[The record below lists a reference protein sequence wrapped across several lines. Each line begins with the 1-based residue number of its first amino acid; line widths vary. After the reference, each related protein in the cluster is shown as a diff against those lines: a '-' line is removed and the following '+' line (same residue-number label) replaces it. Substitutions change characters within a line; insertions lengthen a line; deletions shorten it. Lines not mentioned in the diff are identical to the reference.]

1 MNTFINL
8 FFAIAIATIMVNNA
22 QAKIVK
28 EVQVPKKTV
37 EVISLD
43 GTNWTNPDNV
53 QGVPGD
59 FFISQEGYL
68 CQTQIATFWQNGVQ
82 QAGRTCRMPNGAWR
96 VLHQEVI

>member
-1 MNTFINL
+1 MSTFINL

-59 FFISQEGYL
+59 FFISLEGYL

-96 VLHQEVI
+96 ILH